1 MNTLYLD
8 KCPKITD
15 VKLSY
20 MLASKTIPSRSDKIK
35 DDLNSFS
42 KAYSSKSR
50 SKNFDRRSL
59 VHV

>member
-20 MLASKTIPSRSDKIK
+20 MLASKTIPSRKDKIK
-35 DDLNSFS
+35 DDWNSFL
-42 KAYSSKSR
+42 KHIHQNRY
-50 SKNFDRRSL
+50 KNFDRRSL

>member
-20 MLASKTIPSRSDKIK
+20 MLANKTIPSRSDKIK
-35 DDLNSFS
+35 DDWNSFS

-50 SKNFDRRSL
+50 SNKDQK
-59 VHV
+59 HA

>member
-20 MLASKTIPSRSDKIK
+20 MLAMKTIPSRSDKIK

-42 KAYSSKSR
+42 KAYSSK
-50 SKNFDRRSL
+50 
-59 VHV
+59 